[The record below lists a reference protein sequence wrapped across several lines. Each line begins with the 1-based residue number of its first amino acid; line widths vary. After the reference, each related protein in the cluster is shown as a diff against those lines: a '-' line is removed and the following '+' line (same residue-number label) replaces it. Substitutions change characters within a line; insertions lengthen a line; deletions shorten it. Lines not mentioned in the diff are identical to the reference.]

1 MRGRILTGARTART
15 AQTFLP
21 ALPGLLSGLVLAKAV
36 RSGVRA
42 AGSGLVQRPLCR
54 PLAKI

>member
-15 AQTFLP
+15 AQTFLL
-21 ALPGLLSGLVLAKAV
+21 ALPVLAKAV